1 MGNNYKYGFTG
12 PPFNFL
18 GHFCNTQ
25 YQTFK
30 SWVNTRQGQF
40 PAIQQ
45 FHQIRAAQL
54 RKTAG
59 VLEQF
64 YAKANDEALKPTFE
78 KSPWKPGP
86 DGWFGYVNRNDQLPM
101 VAVAGVKDHLREWL
115 QRQDESVFAMNQV
128 RHLIEKTEDKAQAA
142 SEAPTDISVLFR
154 KIESYFEQP
163 EYAAVL
169 VKDTTDVYPPG
180 SSQPRYRVHQLDAPT
195 QWEKEQSSHQLQQ
208 GGSTTNPID

>member
-1 MGNNYKYGFTG
+1 LGNNYKYGFTG

-18 GHFCNTQ
+18 GHFCDSQ
-25 YQTFK
+25 YQAFK
-30 SWVNTRQGQF
+30 AWVNARTGQF
-40 PAIQQ
+40 SVIQQ
-45 FHQIRAAQL
+45 FHQARAAQL

-64 YAKANDEALKPTFE
+64 YSKTNDETLKPTFE

-115 QRQDESVFAMNQV
+115 QRQDEGVFAMNQV
-128 RHLIEKTEDKAQAA
+128 RHLIEKTEDRAQAA
-142 SEAPTDISVLFR
+142 SEANADMPVLFK
-154 KIESYFEQP
+154 KIESYFEMP

-195 QWEKEQSSHQLQQ
+195 QWEKEQSSHQLKQ